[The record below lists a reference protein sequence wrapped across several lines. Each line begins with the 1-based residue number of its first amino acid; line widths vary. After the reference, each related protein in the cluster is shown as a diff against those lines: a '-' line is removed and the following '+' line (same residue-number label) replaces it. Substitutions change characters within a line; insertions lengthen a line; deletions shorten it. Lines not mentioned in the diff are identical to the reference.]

1 MAAQPTRDGVGL
13 NGQVQGLPGPR
24 NCGSI
29 RRLHAA
35 NDLHMAT
42 TESATEVAARHAVG
56 PPTCP
61 ARRYPVPL
69 HGLARKRS
77 RPGVLALTQ
86 TVVLLL
92 VSLTGF
98 SSVEAAWLSD
108 LRGAARP
115 APRPPKPTPKLTPKP
130 TPELPGGHTGGIVG
144 DVGDDTPVDQ
154 SSRRL
159 AETCYYTTYYTAYA
173 TGYE

>member
-35 NDLHMAT
+35 NDLHVAT
-42 TESATEVAARHAVG
+42 TESATD
-56 PPTCP
+56 
-61 ARRYPVPL
+61 RRPVLL

-92 VSLTGF
+92 VSLLLTGF
-98 SSVEAAWLSD
+98 SSVDAARLSD

-115 APRPPKPTPKLTPKP
+115 APTPKPTPKLTPKP

-159 AETCYYTTYYTAYA
+159 ASCYYTTYYTAYA
-173 TGYE
+173 TGYK